1 MRLFIATK
9 IPEEFIPGLKEI
21 QQQLAKCG
29 KLTLAKEFHITLKFL
44 GEVNTK
50 KVELIREKLS
60 EIKFKNIKTSFTNL
74 GGFPSNKEIRVIWLG
89 LNNEDEV
96 IKLQI
101 EIDNKLK
108 EIGFEKDN
116 RFTPHITLARVKYV
130 KDKTKLNKIFS
141 KKLNFGSF
149 EINKI
154 TLFNS
159 IGTEEGYKHE
169 VLSDFYFL

>member
-9 IPEEFIPGLKEI
+9 ISEKFILNLKEI

-29 KLTLAKEFHITLKFL
+29 KLTLVKDFHLTFKFL
-44 GEVNTK
+44 GEVNPNK
-50 KVELIREKLS
+50 LDAIKEKLS
-60 EIKFKNIKTSFTNL
+60 EIKFEKIKTSFTSL
-74 GGFPSNKEIRVIWLG
+74 GCFPSNKEIRVIWLG
-89 LNNEDEV
+89 LNNEDEI

-101 EIDNKLK
+101 KVDNKLK

-116 RFTPHITLARVKYV
+116 RFSPHITLTRVKYIQ
-130 KDKTKLNKIFS
+130 DKTKLNEILN
-141 KKLNFGSF
+141 KKLNLDSF

-159 IGTEEGYKHE
+159 IETNEGYKHE
-169 VLSDFYFL
+169 VLNDFYSS